1 MALGDND
8 NHQSPEWVVE
18 IKNCLDGGL
27 APDAK
32 SPWTIGKVPGKWSR
46 VHDSAFHGEMVDI
59 GPFDIYYYRER
70 SHIHRP
76 SFHSDLPVGRDLKM
90 RFLLRLLGGKLER
103 RGRDGDVSRTTEGQR
118 ASDGCERDEH
128 DDGGRI
134 AMLLDHLAEAMQI
147 LEQKTRACY
156 SESFNDRSSEEFVE
170 MMVVDGCFVVELLR
184 LYHQRFNPQS
194 PGVATEYDPIF
205 TNPRTLTALRRD
217 LLLLENQLPFFVLEK
232 LYELINKNNK
242 IDHQHAVPLEVLA
255 VTFFDP
261 LLPQHN
267 AASKLD
273 TNKPKA
279 HLLDVFRSTFLKSV
293 SEKVLKKGKSE
304 VESRL
309 NPNGS
314 MRGLVRH
321 FASELQEAGM
331 QFKKRKGHDLL
342 DIEFD
347 HNTLRVPQLSID
359 DNTISLLL
367 NFVAYEMSVQHPE
380 PFFTN
385 YLMFWDSLINSPR
398 DIQIFRKRGI
408 INHLGSENEAAELL
422 VKCRELNYDL
432 DLGYLYNEIKEVNEY
447 CEQYYGS
454 KYSVW
459 WRSLIRERFSS
470 PWTCLSLFAVI
481 ILLLLTLL
489 QTFYTVYAYYRPH

>member
-1 MALGDND
+1 MDPGDND
-8 NHQSPEWVVE
+8 NHQSPEWVVNM
-18 IKNCLDGGL
+18 KNLLDGGL
-27 APDAK
+27 ALDAK
-32 SPWTIGKVPGKWSR
+32 SPWIIGKVPYKWR
-46 VHDSAFHGEMVDI
+46 CVRDTAFYSEMVFI
-59 GPFDIYYYRER
+59 GPLNRRLGQELQGLR
-70 SHIHRP
+70 HE
-76 SFHSDLPVGRDLKM
+76 LKI
-90 RFLLRLLGGKLER
+90 RFLIRLLGGKLER

-128 DDGGRI
+128 DEGGRMVK
-134 AMLLDHLAEAMQI
+134 AMLLDDLAEAMQI

-156 SESFNDRSSEEFVE
+156 SESFDDLSSVEFVE

-205 TNPRTLTALRRD
+205 SNPLTLTALRRD
-217 LLLLENQLPFFVLEK
+217 LVQFENQLPFFILEK
-232 LYELINKNNK
+232 LYELINKKNK

-279 HLLDVFRSTFLKSV
+279 HLLDVFRSSFLN
-293 SEKVLKKGKSE
+293 SEKVLKKGKSQIK
-304 VESRL
+304 SRL

-314 MRGLVRH
+314 IRGVVRH
-321 FASELQEAGM
+321 FTSELQEAGM
-331 QFKKRKGHDLL
+331 QFKKWKGHDLL

-347 HNTLRVPQLSID
+347 HNTLRVPQLSIN

-367 NFVAYEMSVQHPE
+367 NFVAYEMSIEHPE

-385 YLMFWDSLINSPR
+385 YVMFWDSLVNSPR
-398 DIQIFRKRGI
+398 DIQIFRKHGI
-408 INHLGSENEAAELL
+408 INHLGSEKEVVELFMR
-422 VKCRELNYDL
+422 CREVIYDL

-447 CEQYYGS
+447 CEQYCES
-454 KYSVW
+454 KYSFW

-470 PWTCLSLFAVI
+470 PWTCLSLFAAI

-489 QTFYTVYAYYRPH
+489 ETFYTVYAYYRPL

>member
-1 MALGDND
+1 MATGDND
-8 NHQSPEWVVE
+8 NRQSPEWVVE
-18 IKNCLDGGL
+18 IKNWLDRGL

-32 SPWTIGKVPGKWSR
+32 SPWTIGKVPEKWSC
-46 VHDSAFHGEMVDI
+46 VHDSAFYEEMVNI
-59 GPFDIYYYRER
+59 GPFRYGSYRY
-70 SHIHRP
+70 SSCGTDP
-76 SFHSDLPVGRDLKM
+76 KM
-90 RFLLRLLGGKLER
+90 RFLFRLLGGKLER

-128 DDGGRI
+128 DDGGRMVN
-134 AMLLDHLAEAMQI
+134 AMLLDDLAEAMQI

-156 SESFNDRSSEEFVE
+156 SESFDYLSSEAFAE
-170 MMVVDGCFVVELLR
+170 MLMVDGCFVVELLR

-232 LYELINKNNK
+232 LYELINKKNE
-242 IDHQHAVPLEVLA
+242 IDHQHTVPLEVLA
-255 VTFFDP
+255 VTFFNP

-293 SEKVLKKGKSE
+293 SEEVLKKGKSE
-304 VESRL
+304 VKSRL

-314 MRGLVRH
+314 MRGPLRH

-331 QFKKRKGHDLL
+331 QFKKWKGHDLL

-385 YLMFWDSLINSPR
+385 YLMFWGSLVNSPR
-398 DIQIFRKRGI
+398 DIEIFRKHGI
-408 INHLGSENEAAELL
+408 INHLGSENEVAELFM
-422 VKCRELNYDL
+422 KCRELIYDP
-432 DLGYLYNEIKEVNEY
+432 DLGYLCIKIKEVNEY
-447 CEQYYGS
+447 CERYYES
-454 KYSVW
+454 KYRVW
-459 WRSLIRERFSS
+459 WRSLIRG
-470 PWTCLSLFAVI
+470 PWTCLSFFAAN

-489 QTFYTVYAYYRPH
+489 QTFYTVYAYHRPQ

>member
-1 MALGDND
+1 MATGDND
-8 NHQSPEWVVE
+8 NHQSPEWVLK
-18 IKNCLDGGL
+18 IKWYLDQGL

-32 SPWTIGKVPGKWSR
+32 STWTIGKVPEKWSCVR
-46 VHDSAFHGEMVDI
+46 DSAFHGEMVDI
-59 GPFDIYYYRER
+59 GPLYIYNRQGFYSY
-70 SHIHRP
+70 S
-76 SFHSDLPVGRDLKM
+76 SFGSDLKM
-90 RFLLRLLGGKLER
+90 RFLFRLLGGKLER

-128 DDGGRI
+128 DNGGWMVK
-134 AMLLDHLAEAMQI
+134 AMLLDDLAEAMQI

-156 SESFNDRSSEEFVE
+156 SESFGDPSSEEFVE

-194 PGVATEYDPIF
+194 PEVATEYDPIF
-205 TNPRTLTALRRD
+205 TNPQTLTALRRD
-217 LLLLENQLPFFVLEK
+217 LLLLVNQLPFFILEK
-232 LYELINKNNK
+232 LYELINKKNE

-279 HLLDVFRSTFLKSV
+279 HLLDVFRSTFVKSV

-304 VESRL
+304 VKSRL

-314 MRGLVRH
+314 MRALSDTSHRSSKRRACNSRSGRVTTYWTSSLITTPYGLV
-321 FASELQEAGM
+321 
-331 QFKKRKGHDLL
+331 
-342 DIEFD
+342 
-347 HNTLRVPQLSID
+347 
-359 DNTISLLL
+359 
-367 NFVAYEMSVQHPE
+367 
-380 PFFTN
+380 
-385 YLMFWDSLINSPR
+385 NSPR
-398 DIQIFRKRGI
+398 DIQIFRKHGI
-408 INHLGSENEAAELL
+408 INHLGSENEVAELFM
-422 VKCRELNYDL
+422 KCRELIYDL

-447 CEQYYGS
+447 CEQYYES

-470 PWTCLSLFAVI
+470 PWTCLSLFAAI
-481 ILLLLTLL
+481 ILLQLTLL

>member
-1 MALGDND
+1 M
-8 NHQSPEWVVE
+8 
-18 IKNCLDGGL
+18 
-27 APDAK
+27 
-32 SPWTIGKVPGKWSR
+32 
-46 VHDSAFHGEMVDI
+46 
-59 GPFDIYYYRER
+59 
-70 SHIHRP
+70 
-76 SFHSDLPVGRDLKM
+76 
-90 RFLLRLLGGKLER
+90 ER

-128 DDGGRI
+128 DDGGRMVN
-134 AMLLDHLAEAMQI
+134 ATLLDDLAEAMQI

-156 SESFNDRSSEEFVE
+156 SESFDDLSSVEFVE

-205 TNPRTLTALRRD
+205 TNPWTLTALRRD

-232 LYELINKNNK
+232 LYELINKKNE

-398 DIQIFRKRGI
+398 DIQIFRKHGI
-408 INHLGSENEAAELL
+408 INHLGSENEAAELF
-422 VKCRELNYDL
+422 VKCRELIYDL
-432 DLGYLYNEIKEVNEY
+432 DMGYLYNEIKEVNEY
-447 CEQYYGS
+447 CEQYYES

-470 PWTCLSLFAVI
+470 PWTCLSLFAAI

>member
-1 MALGDND
+1 MATGDND
-8 NHQSPEWVVE
+8 NYQSPEWIVK
-18 IKNCLDGGL
+18 IKNRLDGGL

-32 SPWTIGKVPGKWSR
+32 STWTIGEVPEKWR
-46 VHDSAFHGEMVDI
+46 EVRNTAFRGEMVEI
-59 GPFDIYYYRER
+59 GPFDRWRGQE
-70 SHIHRP
+70 
-76 SFHSDLPVGRDLKM
+76 LKT
-90 RFLLRLLGGKLER
+90 RFLIRLLGSKLER

-128 DDGGRI
+128 DDGGRMVN

-147 LEQKTRACY
+147 LEEKTRACY
-156 SESFNDRSSEEFVE
+156 SGIYRRLSSEEFVE

-184 LYHQRFNPQS
+184 LYHQRVNPQS
-194 PGVATEYDPIF
+194 YGVATEYDPIF

-255 VTFFDP
+255 FTFFDP
-261 LLPQHN
+261 LLPQRN

-273 TNKPKA
+273 TNNTKA
-279 HLLDVFRSTFLKSV
+279 HHLLDVFHSTFLKSV
-293 SEKVLKKGKSE
+293 NEKVPKKGKSE

-309 NPNGS
+309 NPNRS

-385 YLMFWDSLINSPR
+385 YLMFWDSLVNSPG
-398 DIQIFRKRGI
+398 DIQIFRKHGI
-408 INHLGSENEAAELL
+408 IFHMGSEKEVVELFM
-422 VKCRELNYDL
+422 KCRELIHDP

-447 CEQYYGS
+447 CERYYES
-454 KYSVW
+454 KYRVW

-470 PWTCLSLFAVI
+470 PWTCLSLFAAI